1 MVSIIVNGAGSVE
14 VLARP
19 ALPKTRSTSGKV
31 MRILSWTC
39 SAFCAS
45 ATDMPGW
52 TADGM

>member
-1 MVSIIVNGAGSVE
+1 MVSIIVKGAGSVE

-31 MRILSWTC
+31 FRILSWIC
-39 SAFCAS
+39 SARCAS
-45 ATDMPGW
+45 ATDMPGS